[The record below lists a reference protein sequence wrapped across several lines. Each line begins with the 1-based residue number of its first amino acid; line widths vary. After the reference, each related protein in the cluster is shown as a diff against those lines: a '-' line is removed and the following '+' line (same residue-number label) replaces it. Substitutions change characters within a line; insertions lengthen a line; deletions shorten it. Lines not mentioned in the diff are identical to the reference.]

1 MSKKLFGMLLIV
13 VFTLSSCVSYIDTGV
28 LQSNYEHKINNT
40 KFIGRVVF
48 KKDKKK
54 RAIYENV
61 KIYLNEKDVERE
73 FEVVSY
79 AQFTPVSIPILLPE
93 KKRIEKN
100 YVYKAARKARK
111 LKADGIIIDNKR
123 DFRIIKFK

>member
-61 KIYLNEKDVERE
+61 KIYLNEQDVERE